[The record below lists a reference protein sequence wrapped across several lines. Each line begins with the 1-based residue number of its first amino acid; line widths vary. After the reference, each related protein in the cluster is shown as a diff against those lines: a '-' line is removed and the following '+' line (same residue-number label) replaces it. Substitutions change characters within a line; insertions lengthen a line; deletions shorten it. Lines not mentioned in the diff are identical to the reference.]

1 LLIILRLSNRH
12 ETGEIVRIAVTLAV
26 ASLCSLPLY
35 RSSTGQAANP
45 SGSIGTRCFSYKVTH
60 VSSTICD
67 YGSQQPFLLK
77 GYSKGGTSTLSY
89 AVQCVNRAFWPT
101 RRRVIDR
108 KVWYRHSL
116 TVRGNFKVYGRKTTL
131 RASRHCSAAEG
142 KAALLTVRLRMT
154 RRVTTTN
161 LVVRLDS
168 TLPWGR

>member
-1 LLIILRLSNRH
+1 MR
-12 ETGEIVRIAVTLAV
+12 TAVTLAV
-26 ASLCSLPLY
+26 ALLCSLPLC
-35 RSSTGQAANP
+35 RSSTSQAANP

-60 VSSTICD
+60 ISSTICD

-89 AVQCVNRAFWPT
+89 AVQCVNHTFWPMH
-101 RRRVIDR
+101 RRASDR

-116 TVRGNFKVYGRKTTL
+116 TVRGNFKVYGTKNAL

-168 TLPWGR
+168 ALPWGH